1 MLETLCERLCLA
13 RYICKNYWQKTTS
26 QTAGNF
32 SAQSLPKESPAV
44 PDKEGLPKTDLN
56 KELVKD
62 EPTEVD
68 HAKED
73 SVTQEPATE
82 EISAV
87 VSENI
92 ITPDIANEETD
103 IVEGESTKIELVPT
117 DEIDTKVESTP
128 VAVETEVAVAESPAD
143 QDVAVTLEL
152 HQSDE
157 TLKQVNDGQQEI
169 DVGDATEQPEK
180 EEINDTREQVNSTV
194 NNTETQ
200 ETATDDA
207 FDTVPLEGDEN
218 IATAAKK
225 LSQHLQNQQSP

>member
-1 MLETLCERLCLA
+1 M
-13 RYICKNYWQKTTS
+13 
-26 QTAGNF
+26 
-32 SAQSLPKESPAV
+32 
-44 PDKEGLPKTDLN
+44 D
-56 KELVKD
+56 
-62 EPTEVD
+62 
-68 HAKED
+68 
-73 SVTQEPATE
+73 
-82 EISAV
+82 
-87 VSENI
+87 
-92 ITPDIANEETD
+92 
-103 IVEGESTKIELVPT
+103 
-117 DEIDTKVESTP
+117 
-128 VAVETEVAVAESPAD
+128 D
-143 QDVAVTLEL
+143 QEL

-180 EEINDTREQVNSTV
+180 EEIDDTREQSNNAV